1 MKARSAEIPVE
12 RGQLWQLDGSQVQ
25 IVFVGRSL
33 VHFKHLRHAKQKG
46 IGVQLQKIEE
56 LQDTLR
62 QRGAKL
68 VCLPKSPPLAA

>member
-1 MKARSAEIPVE
+1 MKLNTVETTVE

-46 IGVQLQKIEE
+46 IGVQLQKISE

-62 QRGAKL
+62 LRGAKL